1 MADLNITLPPPSRTR
16 QSGDYQLGVYARNS
30 LITRY
35 VQTSGKM
42 AVAVQGPDGTPCE
55 VLQVSA
61 PYGAKIVKFD
71 VIRFGLMPLVPGP
84 ESSDS
89 NVVYITGEVDV
100 EEQTG
105 LDGIRKWY
113 RVSGWYFYTFLRP
126 VFTASATGLPFGVKP
141 IDRDNPAD
149 MVLPP
154 EAFVDTMRPLTT
166 QGVGTVLGGAA
177 GSLASTA
184 SVAPG
189 DDINRIR
196 KLVPKNPR
204 P

>member
-1 MADLNITLPPPSRTR
+1 MADLNITIPPPSRTR

-42 AVAVQGPDGTPCE
+42 AVAVQGVDGTPCE

-84 ESSDS
+84 EASDA
-89 NVVYITGEVDV
+89 NVVYLTGEVDV

-113 RVSGWYFYTFLRP
+113 RVSGWYLYAFLKP
-126 VFTASATGLPFGVKP
+126 VFTASGLPFGVKP
-141 IDRDNPAD
+141 IDRDNPPD

-154 EAFVDTMRPLTT
+154 EAFVDTMRPLTAA
-166 QGVGTVLGGAA
+166 VGSVLGGSA
-177 GSLASTA
+177 GSLASPA
-184 SVAPG
+184 NAAPG
-189 DDINRIR
+189 DDLNRIR